1 MEEWG
6 IFTTEKELDKML
18 RRVTHAG
25 FEVFE
30 VRALSLMEKI
40 TYLANDP
47 HLYINNPHII
57 MFKATEKEYKRF
69 VRRRRLS
76 IIF

>member
-6 IFTTEKELDKML
+6 IFTTEKELNKML
-18 RRVTHAG
+18 RRIKRAG
-25 FEVFE
+25 FEIFE
-30 VRALSLMEKI
+30 VRALSLAEKL

-47 HLYINNPHII
+47 RLYINNPHII

>member
-6 IFTTEKELDKML
+6 IFTTKKELNKML
-18 RRVTHAG
+18 RRVKRAG
-25 FEVFE
+25 FEIFE
-30 VRALSLMEKI
+30 VRELSLVEKI

-47 HLYINNPHII
+47 RLYINEPHII
-57 MFKATEKEYKRF
+57 MFRATEEEYHRF
-69 VRRRRLS
+69 IRRRRLS

>member
-1 MEEWG
+1 MEDWG
-6 IFTTEKELDKML
+6 IFTTEKELNKML
-18 RRVTHAG
+18 RRIIRAG

-30 VRALSLMEKI
+30 VRALSQAEKLI
-40 TYLANDP
+40 YVANDP

-57 MFKATEKEYKRF
+57 MFKATEKEYKQF